1 MTGTGRILLQDC
13 RALLER
19 LNRRPVVAPAR
30 LPLLA
35 GAVTTLTALILY
47 LRTLAPTVLVGDSG
61 EFQFTGAILGVPH
74 PTGYPLYTLLNKL
87 FSFLPVGDVAYRVN
101 LSSAVYAALACGL
114 VTGIVYHLL
123 GHPATA
129 YWGNLRATPD
139 SEAATVPPPL
149 ARAGVA
155 VGAGLLLAAAGTLWA
170 QALVA
175 RSYAL
180 NALLVALAVACL
192 LAWRATGR
200 TRWWAGFWLVLGLS
214 FTHHGTTIVLVP
226 GYGLFL
232 LALEVTARR
241 GEPWRPRLGRWALG
255 LGAFA
260 LGLTPYLFL
269 AYRFVRGYTYYWG
282 EPQTWADVLYLARGT
297 PFAGQI
303 FAYPLTPDSQW
314 ERLVFGGD
322 QIVAQFGSVGA
333 LLALWGLLR
342 LLWRPRLR
350 AVGGLLLLLLLGNF
364 AFAVNYGIIGHIYLI
379 PSYLFLAIAFGFGI
393 ADLGFWI
400 LDFGARLVHTSKIQN
415 LKSKIAP
422 VLGVGLIV
430 VALGLMAARL
440 PAQDRSGDTAVRDA
454 ALTFLAAATPNARVY
469 VDWEAICVLRYYQ
482 FVEHRRPDL
491 TLLSGNPDLWDQDL
505 AADLAAGHP
514 VYVGNF
520 AGPMPPQAVRDRF
533 ALTPVGLVYAVA
545 PK

>member
-1 MTGTGRILLQDC
+1 LRDAQDTPRWSAQ
-13 RALLER
+13 RAITIFSTL
-19 LNRRPVVAPAR
+19 RP
-30 LPLLA
+30 PLLA
-35 GAVTTLTALILY
+35 AAVTALTAFILY
-47 LRTLAPTVLVGDSG
+47 LRTLAPSVLVGDSG

-101 LSSAVYAALACGL
+101 LSSAVYAALACGI
-114 VTGIVYHLL
+114 VAAIVYHLL
-123 GHPATA
+123 GYPVAARWGLAPTA
-129 YWGNLRATPD
+129 PIARA
-139 SEAATVPPPL
+139 APPL
-149 ARAGVA
+149 ARAIVG

-180 NALLVALAVACL
+180 NALLVATAFAFL
-192 LAWRATGR
+192 LAWRARGQ

-232 LALEVTARR
+232 LALEVTAWRT
-241 GEPWRPRLGRWALG
+241 EPWRARLGRWALG

-269 AYRFVRGYTYYWG
+269 AYRFIRGYTYYWG

-297 PFAGQI
+297 PFQGQI
-303 FAYPLTPDSQW
+303 FAYPLTPEGQW
-314 ERLVFGGD
+314 DRIIFGGD

-333 LLALWGLLR
+333 LLAVCGLLR
-342 LLWRPRLR
+342 LLWLPRLR
-350 AVGGLLLLLLLGNF
+350 TVGLLLLGLLLGNF
-364 AFAVNYGIIGHIYLI
+364 IFAVNYGIIGHIYLI
-379 PSYLFLAIAFGFGI
+379 PSYIFLALALGFGI
-393 ADLGFWI
+393 LDLGSGI
-400 LDFGARLVHTSKIQN
+400 LDLGARLVSRFSARSKIQN
-415 LKSKIAP
+415 LQSKISP
-422 VLGVGLIV
+422 VLGVGLII

-440 PAQDRSGDTAVRDA
+440 PAQDRSGDTAARDA

-505 AADLAAGHP
+505 AADLAAGQP

-520 AGPMPPQAVRDRF
+520 AGPTPPQAVRDRF
-533 ALTPVGLVYAVA
+533 TLTPVGLVYAVA

>member
-1 MTGTGRILLQDC
+1 
-13 RALLER
+13 
-19 LNRRPVVAPAR
+19 
-30 LPLLA
+30 
-35 GAVTTLTALILY
+35 
-47 LRTLAPTVLVGDSG
+47 
-61 EFQFTGAILGVPH
+61 
-74 PTGYPLYTLLNKL
+74 
-87 FSFLPVGDVAYRVN
+87 
-101 LSSAVYAALACGL
+101 
-114 VTGIVYHLL
+114 
-123 GHPATA
+123 
-129 YWGNLRATPD
+129 
-139 SEAATVPPPL
+139 
-149 ARAGVA
+149 

-303 FAYPLTPDSQW
+303 FAYPFTPDSQW

-342 LLWRPRLR
+342 LLWLPRLR
-350 AVGGLLLLLLLGNF
+350 SVSGLLVLLLLGNF

-379 PSYLFLAIAFGFGI
+379 PSYLFLAIALGFGI
-393 ADLGFWI
+393 ADGGWRIADWLK
-400 LDFGARLVHTSKIQN
+400 RLVPSKIHNPQ
-415 LKSKIAP
+415 SAIGV

-440 PAQDRSGDTAVRDA
+440 PAQDRSGDTAARDA

-520 AGPMPPQAVRDRF
+520 AGPMPPQAVRDRLPHPRGGVF
-533 ALTPVGLVYAVA
+533 SVLPPILGWGLGGGGLVTRDQGSGLRNL
-545 PK
+545 

>member
-1 MTGTGRILLQDC
+1 M
-13 RALLER
+13 LER
-19 LNRRPVVAPAR
+19 LNRRPLVAPAR
-30 LPLLA
+30 LPLLVA
-35 GAVTTLTALILY
+35 AITTLTALILY

-123 GHPATA
+123 SYPGTA
-129 YWGNLRATPD
+129 HWGNLRATPAGD
-139 SEAATVPPPL
+139 AAATAPPL
-149 ARAGVA
+149 ARAVVS

-180 NALLVALAVACL
+180 NALLVALAVAL
-192 LAWRATGR
+192 LLGWRATGR
-200 TRWWAGFWLVLGLS
+200 TRWWAAFWLVLGLC

-241 GEPWRPRLGRWALG
+241 GEPWRHRLGRWALG

-297 PFAGQI
+297 PFQGQI
-303 FAYPLTPDSQW
+303 FAYPLTPDGQW
-314 ERLVFGGD
+314 ARVIFGGD

-342 LLWRPRLR
+342 LLWLPRLR
-350 AVGGLLLLLLLGNF
+350 SVGGLLLLLLLGNF

-379 PSYLFLAIAFGFGI
+379 PSYLFLAIALGFGM
-393 ADLGFWI
+393 ADGGWRMADWLK
-400 LDFGARLVHTSKIQN
+400 RLVPSAIRHPPSAI
-415 LKSKIAP
+415 SV
-422 VLGVGLIV
+422 VLGVGLVV

-440 PAQDRSGDTAVRDA
+440 PAQDRSGDTAARDA
-454 ALTFLAAATPNARVY
+454 ALTFLAAATPHARVY

-491 TLLSGNPDLWDQDL
+491 TLLSGNPDLWADEL
-505 AADLAAGHP
+505 AADQAAGHP
-514 VYVGNF
+514 VYVGGF
-520 AGPMPPQAVRDRF
+520 AGPDPPPAVRDRF
-533 ALTPVGLVYAVA
+533 TLTRVGLVYAVA